1 MIHEWWSERPNEH
14 FWLEVTQRT
23 DLGANLKAPQTNEH
37 GTEFWSYSLLNYVR
51 PGDIIFHYE
60 RPAQAIVALSVAI
73 GDVWEDD
80 IVWAA
85 RGTSA
90 RTAGIRPHPRRG
102 WYLGLERFS
111 TLEQAIELE
120 QIRNEQSTIIEMRD
134 ELAALV
140 GEPLYFP
147 FELGQRRPLR
157 PMQGYLF
164 KLPHFFVELFPD
176 FKKGIPLGTR
186 APVARVVEE
195 LGDSYRPADEETAVG
210 QRDPFSVDPALVE
223 RGLRGHA
230 ATQNAL
236 AKYLRERGLNP
247 RSPRPDEPNFDLA
260 WVNQK
265 VSWIAEVKSL
275 TKANEEKQL
284 RLGLGQLLRYRQVL
298 SSKGPVRAVLVAER
312 QPTDETWEAL
322 CRELNVML
330 LWPGNWN
337 EKLP

>member
-1 MIHEWWSERPNEH
+1 MIHEWWSDRSDER

-23 DLGANLKAPQTNEH
+23 DLGANLKAPQTNEQ
-37 GTEFWSYSLLNYVR
+37 GNEFWSYSLLKYVR
-51 PGDIIFHYE
+51 PGDIIFHYHRLE
-60 RPAQAIVALSVAI
+60 QAIVALSAAV
-73 GDVWEDD
+73 GEVWEDD

-90 RTAGIRPHPRRG
+90 RTAGIHPHPRHG
-102 WYLGLERFS
+102 WYIGLERFS
-111 TLEQAIELE
+111 TLEQVVRLE
-120 QIRNEQSTIIEMRD
+120 QIRDEQSAMIEMRD
-134 ELAALV
+134 KLAALA

-164 KLPHFFVELFPD
+164 KLPRFFVERFPD
-176 FKKGIPLGTR
+176 LTKGVALGAF
-186 APVARVVEE
+186 APVARVVQK
-195 LGDSYRPADEETAVG
+195 LGNSYRPADEATAVG

-230 ATQNAL
+230 FTQNAL
-236 AKYLRERGLNP
+236 AKYLREHGLDP

-260 WVNQK
+260 WVNQD

-298 SSKGPVRAVLVAER
+298 SLQGPVRAVLVAER
-312 QPTDETWEAL
+312 QPTDDTWDLL
-322 CRELNVML
+322 CQELNIML
-330 LWPGNWN
+330 LWPGNWDK
-337 EKLP
+337 KLP

>member
-1 MIHEWWSERPNEH
+1 MIHEWWSDRPDEH

-37 GTEFWSYSLLNYVR
+37 GTEFWSYSLLNHVR
-51 PGDIIFHYE
+51 PGDVIFHYV
-60 RPAQAIVALSVAI
+60 RPQQAIVARSVAI
-73 GDVWEDD
+73 GEIWEDD

-90 RTAGIRPHPRRG
+90 RTAGIRPHTRRG
-102 WYLGLERFS
+102 WYLGLEQFS
-111 TLEQAIELE
+111 ALEEAVTLEQL
-120 QIRNEQSTIIEMRD
+120 RNEHSAIIEARD
-134 ELAALV
+134 TLAALV

-164 KLPHFFVELFPD
+164 KIPRFFVELFPSL
-176 FKKGIPLGTR
+176 KQGIRLIAD
-186 APVARVVEE
+186 APVVRAVQE

-230 ATQNAL
+230 TTQNAL
-236 AKYLRERGLNP
+236 AEYLRENGLDP

-260 WVNQK
+260 WVNRK
-265 VSWIAEVKSL
+265 VNWIAEVKSL

-284 RLGLGQLLRYRQVL
+284 RLALGQLLRYRQVL
-298 SSKGPVRAVLVAER
+298 RSKGSVQAVLVAER
-312 QPTDETWEAL
+312 QPTDESWEAL
-322 CRELNVML
+322 CQELNVML
-330 LWPGNWN
+330 VWPGNWDK
-337 EKLP
+337 KLP

>member
-1 MIHEWWSERPNEH
+1 MIHEWWSNRPNEH

-37 GTEFWSYSLLNYVR
+37 GSEFWSYSLLNHVQ
-51 PGDIIFHYE
+51 PGDIIFHYA
-60 RPAQAIVALSVAI
+60 RPEQAIVARSVAV
-73 GDVWEDD
+73 GKVWEDD

-111 TLEQAIELE
+111 ALEEAVTLE
-120 QIRNEQSTIIEMRD
+120 QIRNEQATIIEMRD
-134 ELAALV
+134 KIAAAV

-147 FELGQRRPLR
+147 FELGQQRPLR

-164 KLPHFFVELFPD
+164 KLPHFFIELFPNLRQVTD
-176 FKKGIPLGTR
+176 STVQTPVVR
-186 APVARVVEE
+186 AVQE
-195 LGDSYRPADEETAVG
+195 LGDTYRPADEETAVG
-210 QRDPFSVDPALVE
+210 QCDPFSVDPALVE

-230 ATQNAL
+230 STQNAL
-236 AKYLRERGLNP
+236 AKYLRENGLDP

-260 WVNQK
+260 WVNQN

-275 TKANEEKQL
+275 TRANEEKQL

-298 SSKGPVRAVLVAER
+298 SSKGPVQAVLVAER
-312 QPTDETWEAL
+312 QPTDQSWAAL
-322 CRELNVML
+322 CQELNVIL
-330 LWPGNWN
+330 VWPDNWAK
-337 EKLP
+337 KLP